1 MIETTDNWSVRRIV
15 RTMLPLLMVLSVL
28 EIGGGVVLDQLSRSY
43 LSNPALL
50 VLVPAMIGMG
60 GNLGSVLAAKLST
73 GLHLG
78 TIDPDTWYPGE
89 TVQAG
94 AVATLGLA
102 LTEGA
107 VLGAMTWGA
116 SSMLGGRVIGFL
128 PLLRVTVISALLLG
142 ILVVIVSYA
151 STLLSYRMGY
161 DPDDTAIPIVTN
173 VSDIAGVLILSGVI
187 IVVL

>member
-1 MIETTDNWSVRRIV
+1 MIETADNWSVRRIV
-15 RTMLPLLMVLSVL
+15 RTMLPLLIVLSVL

-102 LTEGA
+102 LTEGV
-107 VLGAMTWGA
+107 VLAMMTWAA
-116 SSMLGGRVIGFL
+116 SSIIAGEMPFL
-128 PLLRVTVISALLLG
+128 PLLQITVISALLLG
-142 ILVVIVSYA
+142 VLVVIVSYS

-173 VSDIAGVLILSGVI
+173 ISDIAGVLILSGVI
-187 IVVL
+187 IAVL